1 MKNPLSQ
8 PSARIEVVDALR
20 GFAVMAIMFLH
31 NIEHFNFYEFPKAS
45 SEWMKSLN
53 QGVWETLFF
62 LFSGKAYAIFSLL
75 FGFSFFIQ
83 YANQAKKGKDFRGR
97 FLWRLALLFGIG
109 CFNGAFF
116 PGDILVLYSLIGVVL
131 VLTCRWG
138 DRAVLVTA
146 AVLMLQPFE
155 WGKFFYALAHPD
167 YIATAG
173 KWLAYHQKMY
183 PYLAQPN
190 FWELVKSNLWDGQ
203 LFSLLWAWSYGR
215 FFQTAALFLLGMW
228 AGRRG
233 LFADPASHRTFWSR
247 TLWVSALCFLPL
259 YYMSGALPGIFDRQ
273 SVSEPLM
280 TVLSSLR
287 NFSFM
292 CVLVAGFVF
301 LWQAAVSHRLLS
313 GLVPYGKMSL
323 TNYLTQSMVGSF
335 VYFGYGLALYDRLG
349 VAASF
354 GVGLLLFGLQLAFC
368 HAWLRGH
375 KQGPFEKAWRKA
387 TWLGA

>member
-1 MKNPLSQ
+1 MKDTLS
-8 PSARIEVVDALR
+8 PSSARIEVVDALR

-45 SEWMKSLN
+45 SEWLKSLN
-53 QGVWETLFF
+53 QGVWDTLFF

-97 FLWRLALLFGIG
+97 FLWRLVLLFGIG

-131 VLTCRWG
+131 VLTCRWS

-146 AVLMLQPFE
+146 AILMLQPFE

-167 YIATAG
+167 YVATAG

-183 PYLAQPN
+183 PYLGQSN

-215 FFQTAALFLLGMW
+215 FFQTAALFLVGMW

-233 LFADPASHRTFWSR
+233 VFADPASHRRFWSR
-247 TLWVSALCFLPL
+247 TWWVSVLCFIPL
-259 YYMSGALPGIFDRQ
+259 YYMSVALPGIFDRQ
-273 SVSEPLM
+273 SVSEPLT
-280 TVLSSLR
+280 TVLSSFR

-368 HAWLRGH
+368 QAWLRRH